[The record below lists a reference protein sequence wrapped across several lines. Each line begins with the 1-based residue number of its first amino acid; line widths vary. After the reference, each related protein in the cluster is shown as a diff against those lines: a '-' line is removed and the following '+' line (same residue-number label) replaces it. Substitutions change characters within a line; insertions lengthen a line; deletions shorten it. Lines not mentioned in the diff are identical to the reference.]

1 MRSISSIVFFRFII
15 IFLAQIIVF
24 NNILIFGLSAD
35 IYIIFLLIFPQ
46 NINKSLYYFLI
57 FLYGIFLDSFS
68 NSFGIITFSLLISA
82 YLRPY
87 ILDFS
92 FGNFDMRK
100 VGKVRDY
107 LINTTIYQKLTY
119 ISLVIFSHN
128 FVLYFIEIFSIYK
141 LDLIFRNAT
150 ISSLISITLILIIL
164 SLFYYKMR
172 DKLLQ
177 LLIISVGILV
187 IVKLFSL
194 QVINSSSELIYNN
207 ASVQKIY
214 EFPERGYIYDRNN
227 KLIVSND
234 FSYDI
239 LVVPADVNLEDS
251 ILISKDFNIDTSV
264 FNEKLLDAK
273 NFSNVKA
280 SILINNISKDEYA
293 PIQGKTLETQ
303 WFFRSKN
310 LKELIML

>member
-1 MRSISSIVFFRFII
+1 MRSISSIVFFRFLI

-24 NNILIFGLSAD
+24 NNVLIFGLSAD

-46 NINKSLYYFLI
+46 NINKSVYYFLI

-68 NSFGIITFSLLISA
+68 NSFGIITFSLLMSA

-128 FVLYFIEIFSIYK
+128 FVLYFVEIFSIYK
-141 LDLIFRNAT
+141 LDLILRNAT

-164 SLFYYKMR
+164 SLFYYK
-172 DKLLQ
+172 
-177 LLIISVGILV
+177 
-187 IVKLFSL
+187 
-194 QVINSSSELIYNN
+194 N
-207 ASVQKIY
+207 
-214 EFPERGYIYDRNN
+214 ER
-227 KLIVSND
+227 
-234 FSYDI
+234 
-239 LVVPADVNLEDS
+239 
-251 ILISKDFNIDTSV
+251 
-264 FNEKLLDAK
+264 
-273 NFSNVKA
+273 
-280 SILINNISKDEYA
+280 
-293 PIQGKTLETQ
+293 
-303 WFFRSKN
+303 
-310 LKELIML
+310 

>member
-1 MRSISSIVFFRFII
+1 MRSISSIVFFRFMI

-35 IYIIFLLIFPQ
+35 IYMIFLLIFPQ

-68 NSFGIITFSLLISA
+68 NSFGIITFSLLISC

-128 FVLYFIEIFSIYK
+128 FVLYFVEIFSIYK
-141 LDLIFRNAT
+141 LNLILRNAT

-164 SLFYYKMR
+164 SLFYYK
-172 DKLLQ
+172 
-177 LLIISVGILV
+177 
-187 IVKLFSL
+187 
-194 QVINSSSELIYNN
+194 N
-207 ASVQKIY
+207 
-214 EFPERGYIYDRNN
+214 ER
-227 KLIVSND
+227 
-234 FSYDI
+234 
-239 LVVPADVNLEDS
+239 
-251 ILISKDFNIDTSV
+251 
-264 FNEKLLDAK
+264 
-273 NFSNVKA
+273 
-280 SILINNISKDEYA
+280 
-293 PIQGKTLETQ
+293 
-303 WFFRSKN
+303 
-310 LKELIML
+310 

>member
-1 MRSISSIVFFRFII
+1 MRSISSIVFFRFLI

-46 NINKSLYYFLI
+46 NINKTVYYFLI

-68 NSFGIITFSLLISA
+68 NSFGIITFSLLMSA

-87 ILDFS
+87 ILNFS

-128 FVLYFIEIFSIYK
+128 FVLYFVEIFSIYK
-141 LDLIFRNAT
+141 LDLILRNAT

-164 SLFYYKMR
+164 SLFYYK
-172 DKLLQ
+172 
-177 LLIISVGILV
+177 
-187 IVKLFSL
+187 
-194 QVINSSSELIYNN
+194 N
-207 ASVQKIY
+207 
-214 EFPERGYIYDRNN
+214 ER
-227 KLIVSND
+227 
-234 FSYDI
+234 
-239 LVVPADVNLEDS
+239 
-251 ILISKDFNIDTSV
+251 
-264 FNEKLLDAK
+264 
-273 NFSNVKA
+273 
-280 SILINNISKDEYA
+280 
-293 PIQGKTLETQ
+293 
-303 WFFRSKN
+303 
-310 LKELIML
+310 

>member
-1 MRSISSIVFFRFII
+1 MRSISSIVFFRFLI

-57 FLYGIFLDSFS
+57 FLYGIVLDSFS
-68 NSFGIITFSLLISA
+68 NSFGVITFSLLISG

-128 FVLYFIEIFSIYK
+128 FVLYFVEIFSIYK
-141 LDLIFRNAT
+141 LDLILRNAT

-164 SLFYYKMR
+164 SLFYYK
-172 DKLLQ
+172 
-177 LLIISVGILV
+177 
-187 IVKLFSL
+187 
-194 QVINSSSELIYNN
+194 N
-207 ASVQKIY
+207 
-214 EFPERGYIYDRNN
+214 ER
-227 KLIVSND
+227 
-234 FSYDI
+234 
-239 LVVPADVNLEDS
+239 
-251 ILISKDFNIDTSV
+251 
-264 FNEKLLDAK
+264 
-273 NFSNVKA
+273 
-280 SILINNISKDEYA
+280 
-293 PIQGKTLETQ
+293 
-303 WFFRSKN
+303 
-310 LKELIML
+310 

>member
-1 MRSISSIVFFRFII
+1 MRSISSIVFFRFLI

-46 NINKSLYYFLI
+46 NINKTVYYFLI

-68 NSFGIITFSLLISA
+68 NSFGIITFSLLMSA

-119 ISLVIFSHN
+119 IFLVIFSHN
-128 FVLYFIEIFSIYK
+128 FVLYFVEIFSIYK
-141 LDLIFRNAT
+141 LDLILRNAT

-164 SLFYYKMR
+164 SLFYYK
-172 DKLLQ
+172 
-177 LLIISVGILV
+177 
-187 IVKLFSL
+187 
-194 QVINSSSELIYNN
+194 N
-207 ASVQKIY
+207 
-214 EFPERGYIYDRNN
+214 ER
-227 KLIVSND
+227 
-234 FSYDI
+234 
-239 LVVPADVNLEDS
+239 
-251 ILISKDFNIDTSV
+251 
-264 FNEKLLDAK
+264 
-273 NFSNVKA
+273 
-280 SILINNISKDEYA
+280 
-293 PIQGKTLETQ
+293 
-303 WFFRSKN
+303 
-310 LKELIML
+310 

>member
-68 NSFGIITFSLLISA
+68 NSFGIITFSLLVSA

-107 LINTTIYQKLTY
+107 LINTSIYQKLTY
-119 ISLVIFSHN
+119 IFLVIFSHN
-128 FVLYFIEIFSIYK
+128 FVLYFVEIFSIYK
-141 LDLIFRNAT
+141 LDLILRNAT
-150 ISSLISITLILIIL
+150 ISSLISVTLILIIL
-164 SLFYYKMR
+164 SLFYYK
-172 DKLLQ
+172 
-177 LLIISVGILV
+177 
-187 IVKLFSL
+187 
-194 QVINSSSELIYNN
+194 N
-207 ASVQKIY
+207 
-214 EFPERGYIYDRNN
+214 ER
-227 KLIVSND
+227 
-234 FSYDI
+234 
-239 LVVPADVNLEDS
+239 
-251 ILISKDFNIDTSV
+251 
-264 FNEKLLDAK
+264 
-273 NFSNVKA
+273 
-280 SILINNISKDEYA
+280 
-293 PIQGKTLETQ
+293 
-303 WFFRSKN
+303 
-310 LKELIML
+310 

>member
-15 IFLAQIIVF
+15 IFLAQVIVF

-57 FLYGIFLDSFS
+57 FLYGIVLDSFS
-68 NSFGIITFSLLISA
+68 NSFGVITFSLLISC

-128 FVLYFIEIFSIYK
+128 FVLYFVEIFSIYK

-150 ISSLISITLILIIL
+150 INSLISITLILIIL
-164 SLFYYKMR
+164 SLFYYK
-172 DKLLQ
+172 
-177 LLIISVGILV
+177 
-187 IVKLFSL
+187 
-194 QVINSSSELIYNN
+194 N
-207 ASVQKIY
+207 
-214 EFPERGYIYDRNN
+214 ER
-227 KLIVSND
+227 
-234 FSYDI
+234 
-239 LVVPADVNLEDS
+239 
-251 ILISKDFNIDTSV
+251 
-264 FNEKLLDAK
+264 
-273 NFSNVKA
+273 
-280 SILINNISKDEYA
+280 
-293 PIQGKTLETQ
+293 
-303 WFFRSKN
+303 
-310 LKELIML
+310 

>member
-15 IFLAQIIVF
+15 IFLAQVIVF

-68 NSFGIITFSLLISA
+68 NSFGIITFSLLISC

-119 ISLVIFSHN
+119 IFLVIFSHN
-128 FVLYFIEIFSIYK
+128 FVLYFVEIFSIYK
-141 LDLIFRNAT
+141 LDLILRNAT
-150 ISSLISITLILIIL
+150 ISSLISVTLILIIL
-164 SLFYYKMR
+164 SLFYYK
-172 DKLLQ
+172 
-177 LLIISVGILV
+177 
-187 IVKLFSL
+187 
-194 QVINSSSELIYNN
+194 N
-207 ASVQKIY
+207 
-214 EFPERGYIYDRNN
+214 ER
-227 KLIVSND
+227 
-234 FSYDI
+234 
-239 LVVPADVNLEDS
+239 
-251 ILISKDFNIDTSV
+251 
-264 FNEKLLDAK
+264 
-273 NFSNVKA
+273 
-280 SILINNISKDEYA
+280 
-293 PIQGKTLETQ
+293 
-303 WFFRSKN
+303 
-310 LKELIML
+310 

>member
-68 NSFGIITFSLLISA
+68 NSFGIITFSLLISC

-100 VGKVRDY
+100 VGRVRDY

-119 ISLVIFSHN
+119 IFLVIFSHN
-128 FVLYFIEIFSIYK
+128 FVLYFVEIFSIYK
-141 LDLIFRNAT
+141 LDLILRNAT
-150 ISSLISITLILIIL
+150 ISSLISVTLILIIL
-164 SLFYYKMR
+164 SLFYYK
-172 DKLLQ
+172 
-177 LLIISVGILV
+177 
-187 IVKLFSL
+187 
-194 QVINSSSELIYNN
+194 N
-207 ASVQKIY
+207 
-214 EFPERGYIYDRNN
+214 ER
-227 KLIVSND
+227 
-234 FSYDI
+234 
-239 LVVPADVNLEDS
+239 
-251 ILISKDFNIDTSV
+251 
-264 FNEKLLDAK
+264 
-273 NFSNVKA
+273 
-280 SILINNISKDEYA
+280 
-293 PIQGKTLETQ
+293 
-303 WFFRSKN
+303 
-310 LKELIML
+310 

>member
-24 NNILIFGLSAD
+24 NNILIFGLSPD
-35 IYIIFLLIFPQ
+35 IYMIFLLIFPQ

-68 NSFGIITFSLLISA
+68 NSFGIITFSLLISC

-119 ISLVIFSHN
+119 ISLVIFCHN
-128 FVLYFIEIFSIYK
+128 FVLYFVEIFSIYK
-141 LDLIFRNAT
+141 LDLILRNAT

-164 SLFYYKMR
+164 SLFYYK
-172 DKLLQ
+172 
-177 LLIISVGILV
+177 
-187 IVKLFSL
+187 
-194 QVINSSSELIYNN
+194 N
-207 ASVQKIY
+207 
-214 EFPERGYIYDRNN
+214 ER
-227 KLIVSND
+227 
-234 FSYDI
+234 
-239 LVVPADVNLEDS
+239 
-251 ILISKDFNIDTSV
+251 
-264 FNEKLLDAK
+264 
-273 NFSNVKA
+273 
-280 SILINNISKDEYA
+280 
-293 PIQGKTLETQ
+293 
-303 WFFRSKN
+303 
-310 LKELIML
+310 

>member
-1 MRSISSIVFFRFII
+1 MRSISSIVFFRFLI

-57 FLYGIFLDSFS
+57 FLYGIVLDSFS
-68 NSFGIITFSLLISA
+68 NSFGVITFSLLISC

-128 FVLYFIEIFSIYK
+128 FVLYFVEIFSIYK
-141 LDLIFRNAT
+141 LDLILRNAT

-164 SLFYYKMR
+164 SLFYYK
-172 DKLLQ
+172 
-177 LLIISVGILV
+177 
-187 IVKLFSL
+187 
-194 QVINSSSELIYNN
+194 N
-207 ASVQKIY
+207 
-214 EFPERGYIYDRNN
+214 ER
-227 KLIVSND
+227 
-234 FSYDI
+234 
-239 LVVPADVNLEDS
+239 
-251 ILISKDFNIDTSV
+251 
-264 FNEKLLDAK
+264 
-273 NFSNVKA
+273 
-280 SILINNISKDEYA
+280 
-293 PIQGKTLETQ
+293 
-303 WFFRSKN
+303 
-310 LKELIML
+310 

>member
-1 MRSISSIVFFRFII
+1 MRSISSIDFFRFVII
-15 IFLAQIIVF
+15 SLAQIIVF

-68 NSFGIITFSLLISA
+68 NSFGIITFSLLVSA

-141 LDLIFRNAT
+141 LNLILRNAT

-164 SLFYYKMR
+164 SLFYYK
-172 DKLLQ
+172 
-177 LLIISVGILV
+177 
-187 IVKLFSL
+187 
-194 QVINSSSELIYNN
+194 N
-207 ASVQKIY
+207 
-214 EFPERGYIYDRNN
+214 ER
-227 KLIVSND
+227 
-234 FSYDI
+234 
-239 LVVPADVNLEDS
+239 
-251 ILISKDFNIDTSV
+251 
-264 FNEKLLDAK
+264 
-273 NFSNVKA
+273 
-280 SILINNISKDEYA
+280 
-293 PIQGKTLETQ
+293 
-303 WFFRSKN
+303 
-310 LKELIML
+310 

>member
-1 MRSISSIVFFRFII
+1 M
-15 IFLAQIIVF
+15 
-24 NNILIFGLSAD
+24 
-35 IYIIFLLIFPQ
+35 IFLLIFPQ

-68 NSFGIITFSLLISA
+68 NSFGIITFSLLVSA

-128 FVLYFIEIFSIYK
+128 FVLYFVEIFSINK

-164 SLFYYKMR
+164 SLFYFK
-172 DKLLQ
+172 
-177 LLIISVGILV
+177 
-187 IVKLFSL
+187 
-194 QVINSSSELIYNN
+194 N
-207 ASVQKIY
+207 
-214 EFPERGYIYDRNN
+214 ER
-227 KLIVSND
+227 
-234 FSYDI
+234 
-239 LVVPADVNLEDS
+239 
-251 ILISKDFNIDTSV
+251 
-264 FNEKLLDAK
+264 
-273 NFSNVKA
+273 
-280 SILINNISKDEYA
+280 
-293 PIQGKTLETQ
+293 
-303 WFFRSKN
+303 
-310 LKELIML
+310 

>member
-1 MRSISSIVFFRFII
+1 MRSISSIVFFRFLI

-46 NINKSLYYFLI
+46 NINKSVYYFLI

-68 NSFGIITFSLLISA
+68 NSFGIITFSLLMSA

-128 FVLYFIEIFSIYK
+128 FVLYFVEIFSIYK
-141 LDLIFRNAT
+141 LDLILRNAT
-150 ISSLISITLILIIL
+150 ISSLISVTLILIIL
-164 SLFYYKMR
+164 SLFYYK
-172 DKLLQ
+172 
-177 LLIISVGILV
+177 
-187 IVKLFSL
+187 
-194 QVINSSSELIYNN
+194 N
-207 ASVQKIY
+207 
-214 EFPERGYIYDRNN
+214 ER
-227 KLIVSND
+227 
-234 FSYDI
+234 
-239 LVVPADVNLEDS
+239 
-251 ILISKDFNIDTSV
+251 
-264 FNEKLLDAK
+264 
-273 NFSNVKA
+273 
-280 SILINNISKDEYA
+280 
-293 PIQGKTLETQ
+293 
-303 WFFRSKN
+303 
-310 LKELIML
+310 

>member
-35 IYIIFLLIFPQ
+35 IYIIFLLIFPR
-46 NINKSLYYFLI
+46 NTNKSLYYFLI

-68 NSFGIITFSLLISA
+68 NSFGIITFSLLISC

-119 ISLVIFSHN
+119 ISLVIFCHN
-128 FVLYFIEIFSIYK
+128 FVLYFVEIFSIYK
-141 LDLIFRNAT
+141 LDLILRNAT

-164 SLFYYKMR
+164 SLFYYK
-172 DKLLQ
+172 
-177 LLIISVGILV
+177 
-187 IVKLFSL
+187 
-194 QVINSSSELIYNN
+194 N
-207 ASVQKIY
+207 
-214 EFPERGYIYDRNN
+214 ER
-227 KLIVSND
+227 
-234 FSYDI
+234 
-239 LVVPADVNLEDS
+239 
-251 ILISKDFNIDTSV
+251 
-264 FNEKLLDAK
+264 
-273 NFSNVKA
+273 
-280 SILINNISKDEYA
+280 
-293 PIQGKTLETQ
+293 
-303 WFFRSKN
+303 
-310 LKELIML
+310 

>member
-1 MRSISSIVFFRFII
+1 MRSISSIVFFRFLI

-46 NINKSLYYFLI
+46 NINKSVYYFLI

-68 NSFGIITFSLLISA
+68 NSFGIITFSLLVSA

-119 ISLVIFSHN
+119 ISLVIFCHN
-128 FVLYFIEIFSIYK
+128 FVLYFVEIFSIYK
-141 LDLIFRNAT
+141 LDLILRNAT

-164 SLFYYKMR
+164 SLFYYK
-172 DKLLQ
+172 
-177 LLIISVGILV
+177 
-187 IVKLFSL
+187 
-194 QVINSSSELIYNN
+194 N
-207 ASVQKIY
+207 
-214 EFPERGYIYDRNN
+214 ER
-227 KLIVSND
+227 
-234 FSYDI
+234 
-239 LVVPADVNLEDS
+239 
-251 ILISKDFNIDTSV
+251 
-264 FNEKLLDAK
+264 
-273 NFSNVKA
+273 
-280 SILINNISKDEYA
+280 
-293 PIQGKTLETQ
+293 
-303 WFFRSKN
+303 
-310 LKELIML
+310 

>member
-1 MRSISSIVFFRFII
+1 MKSISSIVFFRFII

-68 NSFGIITFSLLISA
+68 NSFGIITFSLLISC

-119 ISLVIFSHN
+119 IFLVIFSHN
-128 FVLYFIEIFSIYK
+128 FVLYFVEIFSIYK
-141 LDLIFRNAT
+141 LDLILRNAT
-150 ISSLISITLILIIL
+150 ISSLISVTLILIIL
-164 SLFYYKMR
+164 SLFYYK
-172 DKLLQ
+172 
-177 LLIISVGILV
+177 
-187 IVKLFSL
+187 
-194 QVINSSSELIYNN
+194 N
-207 ASVQKIY
+207 
-214 EFPERGYIYDRNN
+214 ER
-227 KLIVSND
+227 
-234 FSYDI
+234 
-239 LVVPADVNLEDS
+239 
-251 ILISKDFNIDTSV
+251 
-264 FNEKLLDAK
+264 
-273 NFSNVKA
+273 
-280 SILINNISKDEYA
+280 
-293 PIQGKTLETQ
+293 
-303 WFFRSKN
+303 
-310 LKELIML
+310 

>member
-1 MRSISSIVFFRFII
+1 MRSISSLVFFRFII

-46 NINKSLYYFLI
+46 NFNKSLYYFLI

-68 NSFGIITFSLLISA
+68 NSFGIITFSLLISC

-119 ISLVIFSHN
+119 ISLVIFCHN
-128 FVLYFIEIFSIYK
+128 FVLYFVEIFSIYK
-141 LDLIFRNAT
+141 LDLILRNAT

-164 SLFYYKMR
+164 SLFYYK
-172 DKLLQ
+172 
-177 LLIISVGILV
+177 
-187 IVKLFSL
+187 
-194 QVINSSSELIYNN
+194 N
-207 ASVQKIY
+207 
-214 EFPERGYIYDRNN
+214 ER
-227 KLIVSND
+227 
-234 FSYDI
+234 
-239 LVVPADVNLEDS
+239 
-251 ILISKDFNIDTSV
+251 
-264 FNEKLLDAK
+264 
-273 NFSNVKA
+273 
-280 SILINNISKDEYA
+280 
-293 PIQGKTLETQ
+293 
-303 WFFRSKN
+303 
-310 LKELIML
+310 

>member
-35 IYIIFLLIFPQ
+35 IYMIFLLIFPL

-68 NSFGIITFSLLISA
+68 NSFGIITFSLLISC

-119 ISLVIFSHN
+119 ISLVIFCHN
-128 FVLYFIEIFSIYK
+128 FVLYFVEIFSIYK
-141 LDLIFRNAT
+141 LDLILRNAT

-164 SLFYYKMR
+164 SLFYYK
-172 DKLLQ
+172 
-177 LLIISVGILV
+177 
-187 IVKLFSL
+187 
-194 QVINSSSELIYNN
+194 N
-207 ASVQKIY
+207 
-214 EFPERGYIYDRNN
+214 ER
-227 KLIVSND
+227 
-234 FSYDI
+234 
-239 LVVPADVNLEDS
+239 
-251 ILISKDFNIDTSV
+251 
-264 FNEKLLDAK
+264 
-273 NFSNVKA
+273 
-280 SILINNISKDEYA
+280 
-293 PIQGKTLETQ
+293 
-303 WFFRSKN
+303 
-310 LKELIML
+310 

>member
-15 IFLAQIIVF
+15 IFLTQIIVF

-35 IYIIFLLIFPQ
+35 IYMIFLLIFPQ

-68 NSFGIITFSLLISA
+68 NSFGIITFSLLISC

-119 ISLVIFSHN
+119 ISLVIFCHN
-128 FVLYFIEIFSIYK
+128 FVLYFVEIFSIYK
-141 LDLIFRNAT
+141 LDLILRNAT

-164 SLFYYKMR
+164 SLFYYK
-172 DKLLQ
+172 
-177 LLIISVGILV
+177 
-187 IVKLFSL
+187 
-194 QVINSSSELIYNN
+194 N
-207 ASVQKIY
+207 
-214 EFPERGYIYDRNN
+214 ER
-227 KLIVSND
+227 
-234 FSYDI
+234 
-239 LVVPADVNLEDS
+239 
-251 ILISKDFNIDTSV
+251 
-264 FNEKLLDAK
+264 
-273 NFSNVKA
+273 
-280 SILINNISKDEYA
+280 
-293 PIQGKTLETQ
+293 
-303 WFFRSKN
+303 
-310 LKELIML
+310 

>member
-68 NSFGIITFSLLISA
+68 NSFGIITFSLLISS

-119 ISLVIFSHN
+119 ISLVIFCHN
-128 FVLYFIEIFSIYK
+128 FVLYFVEIFSIYK
-141 LDLIFRNAT
+141 LDLILRNAT

-164 SLFYYKMR
+164 SLFYYK
-172 DKLLQ
+172 
-177 LLIISVGILV
+177 
-187 IVKLFSL
+187 
-194 QVINSSSELIYNN
+194 N
-207 ASVQKIY
+207 
-214 EFPERGYIYDRNN
+214 ER
-227 KLIVSND
+227 
-234 FSYDI
+234 
-239 LVVPADVNLEDS
+239 
-251 ILISKDFNIDTSV
+251 
-264 FNEKLLDAK
+264 
-273 NFSNVKA
+273 
-280 SILINNISKDEYA
+280 
-293 PIQGKTLETQ
+293 
-303 WFFRSKN
+303 
-310 LKELIML
+310 

>member
-1 MRSISSIVFFRFII
+1 MRSISSIVFFRFVII
-15 IFLAQIIVF
+15 SLAQIIVF

-57 FLYGIFLDSFS
+57 FLYGIFLDSLS
-68 NSFGIITFSLLISA
+68 NSFGIITFSLLISS

-128 FVLYFIEIFSIYK
+128 FVLYFVEIFSIYK
-141 LDLIFRNAT
+141 LDLILRNAT

-164 SLFYYKMR
+164 SLFYYK
-172 DKLLQ
+172 
-177 LLIISVGILV
+177 
-187 IVKLFSL
+187 
-194 QVINSSSELIYNN
+194 N
-207 ASVQKIY
+207 
-214 EFPERGYIYDRNN
+214 ER
-227 KLIVSND
+227 
-234 FSYDI
+234 
-239 LVVPADVNLEDS
+239 
-251 ILISKDFNIDTSV
+251 
-264 FNEKLLDAK
+264 
-273 NFSNVKA
+273 
-280 SILINNISKDEYA
+280 
-293 PIQGKTLETQ
+293 
-303 WFFRSKN
+303 
-310 LKELIML
+310 